1 MKKEKKPSKSKRDEQ
16 MQLLALLKT
25 VLPKVSP
32 DPAFAD
38 KLYAAFEAELRSK
51 NRVTSF
57 EKFCERIE
65 LPDLEAQTLETVREQ
80 LVATFGDADV
90 DIQPDDSGKFMTVD
104 LSLPDGSQFNSRVP
118 VRPPSAEGSDE
129 QEVVLKFISFPV
141 SLPGDPELAWALAKR
156 ENITNEEAAMALTK
170 IEDDFWASKTGQK
183 LLRDR
188 VERSFPEFIARV
200 PAGLLNEVG
209 LKRHYKLP
217 ETVKVLRQ
225 PAKSEPR
232 RPAAAPAKAMA

>member
-1 MKKEKKPSKSKRDEQ
+1 MKTEKKPAKSKRDEQ
-16 MQLLALLKT
+16 TQLLALLRT

-32 DPAFAD
+32 DSAFAD
-38 KLYAAFEAELRSK
+38 KLYAAVEAELRAK

-65 LPDLEAQTLETVREQ
+65 LPDMEAQTLETVREQ
-80 LVATFGDADV
+80 LLSSFGDADV
-90 DIQPDDSGKFMTVD
+90 EIEPDENGKALTVE
-104 LSLPDGSQFNSRVP
+104 LSLPDGSQFNSRIP
-118 VRPPSAEGSDE
+118 VRPPSAEGTDE

-156 ENITNEEAAMALTK
+156 ENLTNDEAAMALAK
-170 IEDDFWASKTGQK
+170 IENDFWASKTGQK

-188 VERSFPEFIARV
+188 VERSFAEFIARV

-225 PAKSEPR
+225 LQKSEAR